1 MDKLR
6 ALALGDG
13 RARRVFL
20 TFPLRVPLPH
30 GTVVTEGIFR
40 EISLRV
46 YECSI
51 F

>member
-6 ALALGDG
+6 AFALGEG

-20 TFPLRVPLPH
+20 TFPLRVPLL
-30 GTVVTEGIFR
+30 GDTAVTEGIFR